1 MTRRLRIV
9 LSVLGA
15 AALAVIVLGAVY
27 MMALQAPPPDFA
39 LTKLSQKGLFRVALD
54 PEPDVLTVGPIHNW
68 TVTVTLPNGE
78 PVTGARFAIDGGM
91 PAHHH
96 GLPTRPQVTA
106 ELGEGRYRIEG
117 VKFSMGGL
125 WVLKIAVTA
134 AAGSD
139 EASFN
144 LQI

>member
-1 MTRRLRIV
+1 MNRRSRIV
-9 LSVLGA
+9 LSVL
-15 AALAVIVLGAVY
+15 AALALAVVVLGAVY
-27 MMALQAPPPDFA
+27 MLAPQASPPDLS
-39 LTKLSQKGLFRVALD
+39 LTKLSQNGLFRVALD
-54 PEPDVLTVGPIHNW
+54 PEPDALTVGPIHNW
-68 TVTVTLPNGE
+68 TVTVTLPDGT

-96 GLPTRPQVTA
+96 GLPTSPEVTT
-106 ELGEGRYRIEG
+106 ELGEGRYLIEG
-117 VKFSMGGL
+117 VKFSMDGF
-125 WVLKIAVTA
+125 WVLKVAVTA

>member
-1 MTRRLRIV
+1 MNRRLRIV
-9 LSVLGA
+9 LSVLAA
-15 AALAVIVLGAVY
+15 AALAVVVLGAVY
-27 MMALQAPPPDFA
+27 MLAPQAPPPDLS
-39 LTKLSQKGLFRVALD
+39 LTKLSQKGLFRIALD
-54 PEPDVLTVGPIHNW
+54 PEPELLTVGPIHNW
-68 TVTVTLPNGE
+68 TVTVTSPDGT

-96 GLPTRPQVTA
+96 GLPTSPQVTD

-125 WVLKIAVTA
+125 WVLKITVTA
-134 AAGSD
+134 ATGSD

>member
-9 LSVLGA
+9 LSVVGA
-15 AALAVIVLGAVY
+15 VALAVFVLGAIY
-27 MMALQAPPPDFA
+27 LLAPQPPAPDFS
-39 LTKLSQKGLFRVALD
+39 LTRLSQKGLFRVALE
-54 PEPDVLTVGPIHNW
+54 PEPGALTVGEIHTW
-68 TVTVTLPNGE
+68 TVTVTLPDGR

-96 GLPTRPQVTA
+96 GLPTSPKVTA

-117 VKFSMGGL
+117 VKFSMDGL
-125 WVLKIAVTA
+125 WLLKIAVTA
-134 AAGSD
+134 EAGSD